1 MPSALPNLLQRLAW
15 VAFLGCTAW
24 LAAALP
30 EQPVDAQNRSL
41 KSPTSRDAE
50 RMRELAAVVP
60 TDPVVLVAFTA
71 PGDLELPADQ
81 RQQIAAL
88 TEQVRALPGVQAIA
102 AAPVPDPGLAAYAV
116 TVARDDELPTT
127 GRVLA
132 ACCAGLPPGVGLHAA
147 GLPNIDTLGVLGGD
161 IHSDQ
166 EFAWPA
172 SFVERA
178 QLSALILCKI
188 ASGEIDAVKLKA
200 LRLETM

>member
-50 RMRELAAVVP
+50 RLRELAAVVP

-88 TEQVRALPGVQAIA
+88 TEQVRQAPPSHTSI
-102 AAPVPDPGLAAYAV
+102 
-116 TVARDDELPTT
+116 
-127 GRVLA
+127 
-132 ACCAGLPPGVGLHAA
+132 CCR
-147 GLPNIDTLGVLGGD
+147 
-161 IHSDQ
+161 
-166 EFAWPA
+166 A
-172 SFVERA
+172 S
-178 QLSALILCKI
+178 
-188 ASGEIDAVKLKA
+188 LK
-200 LRLETM
+200 RSRPRQWGSCSRMV